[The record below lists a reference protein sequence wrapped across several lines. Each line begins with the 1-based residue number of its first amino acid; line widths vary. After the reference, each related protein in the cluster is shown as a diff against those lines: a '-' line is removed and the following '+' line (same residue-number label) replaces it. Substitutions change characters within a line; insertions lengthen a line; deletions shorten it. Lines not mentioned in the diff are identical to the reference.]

1 MHKSLCIIMSCT
13 IMYYYVIH
21 KWLHT
26 LSTRENWVA
35 QFKSMNG
42 YRQENARFI
51 RGLLQLLFPFLS
63 SKTCK

>member
-1 MHKSLCIIMSCT
+1 MSCT

-42 YRQENARFI
+42 YRQENARFN